1 MALLLDPAAAALY
14 GLAVFLVFLG
24 VLVVFVEAIQ
34 MARFLLL
41 LSADVAFAVLLV
53 LVGELGVA
61 LVVLGLGGALIANQ
75 VFEWLTTR

>member
-1 MALLLDPAAAALY
+1 MALLPDPAAAALY
-14 GLAVFLVFLG
+14 GLAVFLVLLG
-24 VLVVFVEAIQ
+24 VLVVFVEAIR

-41 LSADVAFAVLLV
+41 LSADVAFAILLV

-61 LVVLGLGGALIANQ
+61 LVVLGSGGALIANQ

>member
-1 MALLLDPAAAALY
+1 MALLADPAAAALY
-14 GLAVFLVFLG
+14 ALAAFLVVLG
-24 VLVVFVEAIQ
+24 ILVVFVEAVR

-41 LSADVAFAVLLV
+41 LSADVAFAILLV
-53 LVGELGVA
+53 LFGELGVA

>member
-14 GLAVFLVFLG
+14 GLAVFLVVLG

>member
-1 MALLLDPAAAALY
+1 MAFLPDPAAAALY
-14 GLAVFLVFLG
+14 GLAAFLVVLG
-24 VLVVFVEAIQ
+24 ILVVFVEAIR

-41 LSADVAFAVLLV
+41 LSADVALAILLV
-53 LVGELGVA
+53 LFSELGVA